1 MKVRSFLIALAFAT
15 APMLAFAGYVQVVY
29 SPGRCDGSAP
39 VNYGDQVHFIPN
51 LQQGSQP
58 FVLWLLVQ
66 SGSGNAIVS
75 DGQGE
80 ATDGLFLNTGDLL
93 LFQTTPPFDLYF
105 QGGVMQMAWG
115 GAVLGPPATGVCS
128 TGALGPVV
136 LRVDGRYDA
145 RLQSSTAGTSVQVAS
160 YGALTTRTSGT
171 LTFIH
176 ASGYTLQGTFAVPSC
191 SGGACCNPL
200 QGVFPVDKATGLPYT
215 VYTMESS
222 PPADFDYALG
232 APAPL
237 QASASAVPTSGAPPL
252 AVAFTGAAA
261 GGLAPYTWDWNF
273 GDGSAHKTIQNPS
286 HTYQAGTF
294 HPVLVI
300 KDAAGN
306 TAQDTHLT
314 ITAQVP
320 YTASANATPVQGS
333 APLAVTFSAT
343 ARGGTAPYTY
353 EWTFGDGSPNSADQN
368 PSHTFTAV
376 GTYDPVLT
384 VRDFTGAVAT
394 DGHLV
399 IKALG
404 PGALSAL
411 AQADQ
416 TYGLLPLPV
425 AFTGS
430 ASGGTPPY
438 TYAWDF
444 GDGSGTSAEM
454 NPIHTYEMPGS
465 FTVTL
470 TARDAGGQSAS
481 DDHLRIYAASSFVA
495 NASAVPSSGPVPLQV
510 QFSVTLAGGTPPYL
524 YQWDFGDGTT
534 SGEAAPSHTFTRG
547 GSYAVILVVR
557 DAIGQAAVD
566 NRLLI
571 AVGSLDAP
579 AVTAVTKGTNP
590 FSLTV
595 KGSKF
600 QPGCLVL
607 IGQTA
612 VPVVAYKSSTKVVA
626 KGGSTLKGMVPKGVP
641 VCVQVK
647 NPDGF
652 TSPCFTYTK

>member
-1 MKVRSFLIALAFAT
+1 MKWRFFVIALACMA
-15 APMLAFAGYVQVVY
+15 APVWAFAEYIGVEY
-29 SPGRCDGSAP
+29 SPGRCDGSVP
-39 VNYGDQVHFIPN
+39 VDYGDQVHFTPN
-51 LQQGSQP
+51 LQQGPQP
-58 FVLWLLVQ
+58 FDLWILVQ
-66 SGSGNAIVS
+66 SGSGNVVVS
-75 DGQGE
+75 DGQGD
-80 ATDGLFLNTGDLL
+80 ATDGLYLASGDLL
-93 LFQTTPPFDLYF
+93 FFQTMPPFDLYF

-115 GAVLGPPATGVCS
+115 GAVLGPPATAVCS
-128 TGALGPVV
+128 TGDFGPVV

-145 RLQSSTAGTSVQVAS
+145 LLQSSTAGTSVQVAA
-160 YGALTTRTSGT
+160 YGTLADRTSGT
-171 LTFIH
+171 LDYVQ
-176 ASGYTLQGTFAVPSC
+176 ASGYALQGTFSVPHC
-191 SGGACCNPL
+191 SGTACCNPV
-200 QGVFPVDKATGLPYT
+200 QSVFPVNKAAGLPYS
-215 VYTMESS
+215 VYTVASS
-222 PPADFDYALG
+222 PQVNFDYLLG
-232 APAPL
+232 TPSPL

-252 AVAFTGAAA
+252 AVSFTGTAA

-273 GDGSAHKTIQNPS
+273 GDGSAHKTVQNPS
-286 HTYQAGTF
+286 HTYQSGTF
-294 HPVLVI
+294 HPVLAVR
-300 KDAAGN
+300 DASGN

-314 ITAQVP
+314 ITAVVP
-320 YTASANATPVQGS
+320 YEASANATPVQGS
-333 APLAVTFSAT
+333 APLPVSFSAT

-353 EWTFGDGSPNSADQN
+353 EWSFGDGSPSSAEQN
-368 PSHTFTAV
+368 PSHTFAAI
-376 GTYDPVLT
+376 GTYHPVLT
-384 VRDFTGAVAT
+384 VRDLTGAVAT
-394 DGHLV
+394 DSHLV

-444 GDGSGTSAEM
+444 GDGSSVSTEM
-454 NPIHTYEMPGS
+454 NPIHTYGIPGS

-495 NASAVPSSGPVPLQV
+495 TASAAPSSGPAPLDV

-534 SGEAAPSHTFTRG
+534 STDSAPAHTFSMG

-579 AVTAVTKGTNP
+579 VITAVNKGTDP
-590 FSLTV
+590 FTLTV

-600 QPGCLVL
+600 QPGCVVL

-612 VPVVAYKSSTKVVA
+612 VPVVSYKSPTKVVA
-626 KGGSTLKGMVPKGVP
+626 KGGSTLKGMVPKGIP